1 MEQIKRLKVRDLID
15 DDPMNH
21 QSSGHADL
29 PDRQLSKFFKALSD
43 QTRRE
48 ILKLLERHPR
58 SVGEIVDNFQLSQP
72 TISRHLSVLREADLV
87 VDQRRGQHVIYRLN
101 AGTLTE
107 SILGFFNEFR
117 HSRQELDRVGIQRV
131 ASVAENRARR
141 PRRPSL

>member
-1 MEQIKRLKVRDLID
+1 MEHIKRIKLREISD
-15 DDPMNH
+15 DDGTAPAN
-21 QSSGHADL
+21 GRTEL

-48 ILKLLERHPR
+48 ILRLLERHPR

-101 AGTLTE
+101 ANTLTDAIVE
-107 SILGFFNEFR
+107 FFKEFR
-117 HSRQELDRVGIQRV
+117 HSRQELDRIGIQRV
-131 ASVAENRARR
+131 AAASESRARR
-141 PRRPSL
+141 PRHPTL

>member
-1 MEQIKRLKVRDLID
+1 MEHIKRMKVRELIENEPVNQQPSQTD
-15 DDPMNH
+15 V
-21 QSSGHADL
+21 

-43 QTRRE
+43 HTRRE

-117 HSRQELDRVGIQRV
+117 HSRQELERVGIQRV
-131 ASVAENRARR
+131 SSVSESRPRR

>member
-1 MEQIKRLKVRDLID
+1 MEQIKRLKVRELID
-15 DDPMNH
+15 DDSIH
-21 QSSGHADL
+21 HTTGRADL

-43 QTRRE
+43 STRRE
-48 ILKLLERHPR
+48 ILRLLERHPR

-101 AGTLTE
+101 AGTLTD
-107 SILGFFNEFR
+107 SILGFFHGFR
-117 HSRQELDRVGIQRV
+117 HTRQELDRVGIQRV
-131 ASVAENRARR
+131 AAVAESRTRR

>member
-1 MEQIKRLKVRDLID
+1 MEQIKRLKVRELIQED
-15 DDPMNH
+15 SMNL
-21 QSSGHADL
+21 QNERADL
-29 PDRQLSKFFKALSD
+29 HNRQLSKFFKALSD

-48 ILKLLERHPR
+48 ILRLLERHPR

-107 SILGFFNEFR
+107 SILTFFNEFR
-117 HSRQELDRVGIQRV
+117 HSRQELDRVGIHRV
-131 ASVAENRARR
+131 AAVAESRARR

>member
-1 MEQIKRLKVRDLID
+1 MDRLKRLKID
-15 DDPMNH
+15 HTMDDELDH
-21 QSSGHADL
+21 ESGRREL

-48 ILKLLERHPR
+48 ILRLLERHPR

-101 AGTLTE
+101 ASTLTD
-107 SILGFFNEFR
+107 SVLTFFGEFR
-117 HSRQELDRVGIQRV
+117 HSRQELERLGVQRI
-131 ASVAENRARR
+131 ASVGDRR
-141 PRRPSL
+141 PRRQRPSL

>member
-1 MEQIKRLKVRDLID
+1 MEHIKRLKVKELIAD
-15 DDPMNH
+15 DEIDH
-21 QSSGHADL
+21 QSDFADL
-29 PDRQLSKFFKALSD
+29 PDRQLNKFFKALSD
-43 QTRRE
+43 RTRRE
-48 ILKLLERHPR
+48 ILRLLERHPR

-107 SILGFFNEFR
+107 SILCFFHEFR

-131 ASVAENRARR
+131 VAVAESRARR

>member
-1 MEQIKRLKVRDLID
+1 MENVKRLKVREILED
-15 DDPMNH
+15 DSMSHP
-21 QSSGHADL
+21 SGHTDL

-48 ILKLLERHPR
+48 ILRLLERHPR

-101 AGTLTE
+101 AGTLTD

-131 ASVAENRARR
+131 AAVAESRSRR

>member
-1 MEQIKRLKVRDLID
+1 MEQIKRLKVRELID
-15 DDPMNH
+15 DDPIDH
-21 QSSGHADL
+21 QGARTDL

-43 QTRRE
+43 HTRRE

-131 ASVAENRARR
+131 ASVAESRARR

>member
-1 MEQIKRLKVRDLID
+1 MEQIKRLKVRELMEEDR
-15 DDPMNH
+15 MN
-21 QSSGHADL
+21 GHADL

-48 ILKLLERHPR
+48 ILRLLERHPR

-101 AGTLTE
+101 AGALTE
-107 SILGFFNEFR
+107 SILTFFNEFR

-131 ASVAENRARR
+131 ASVAESRGRR

>member
-1 MEQIKRLKVRDLID
+1 MEQIKRLKVKELIED
-15 DDPMNH
+15 ENLH
-21 QSSGHADL
+21 HSNNQSDI

-48 ILKLLERHPR
+48 ILRLLERHPR

-101 AGTLTE
+101 AGTLTD
-107 SILGFFNEFR
+107 SIVGFFHGFR

-131 ASVAENRARR
+131 AAVAEGRARR

>member
-1 MEQIKRLKVRDLID
+1 MEQIKRLKMKELAEEDQMDTR
-15 DDPMNH
+15 N
-21 QSSGHADL
+21 SRSDL

-48 ILKLLERHPR
+48 ILRLLERHPR

-101 AGTLTE
+101 AGALTE
-107 SILGFFNEFR
+107 SILTFFNEFR

-131 ASVAENRARR
+131 ASVAESRGRR

>member
-1 MEQIKRLKVRDLID
+1 MEQIKRLKVRELLD
-15 DDPMNH
+15 DDPA
-21 QSSGHADL
+21 SRPGGRADV

-43 QTRRE
+43 PTRRE

-101 AGTLTE
+101 AGTLTD
-107 SILGFFNEFR
+107 SILGFFHEFR
-117 HSRQELDRVGIQRV
+117 HSRQELDRLGIQRV
-131 ASVAENRARR
+131 ASVAESRARR
-141 PRRPSL
+141 PRRPGL

>member
-1 MEQIKRLKVRDLID
+1 MEQIKRIKVREIID
-15 DDPMNH
+15 DDPMKH
-21 QSSGHADL
+21 QGAHNDL

-101 AGTLTE
+101 AGTLTD
-107 SILGFFNEFR
+107 SIVGFFHEFR

-131 ASVAENRARR
+131 ASVAEGRARR

>member
-1 MEQIKRLKVRDLID
+1 MEQIKRLKVKELMDEDSL
-15 DDPMNH
+15 NH
-21 QSSGHADL
+21 QASRNDL
-29 PDRQLSKFFKALSD
+29 PDRQLTKFFKALSD
-43 QTRRE
+43 KTRRE
-48 ILKLLERHPR
+48 ILRLLERHPR

-101 AGTLTE
+101 AGTLTD
-107 SILGFFNEFR
+107 SIVGFFHEFR

-131 ASVAENRARR
+131 AAVAESRGRR

>member
-1 MEQIKRLKVRDLID
+1 MEQIKRLKVKELNQD
-15 DDPMNH
+15 DSLTPH
-21 QSSGHADL
+21 TSQPDL

-48 ILKLLERHPR
+48 ILRLLERHPR

-87 VDQRRGQHVIYRLN
+87 VDQRRGQHVIYRIN
-101 AGTLTE
+101 AGTLTD
-107 SILGFFNEFR
+107 SIIGFFGDFR
-117 HSRQELDRVGIQRV
+117 HSRQELDRIGIQRISNV
-131 ASVAENRARR
+131 ADNRARR

>member
-1 MEQIKRLKVRDLID
+1 MEQIKRMKVRELIENE
-15 DDPMNH
+15 PVNH
-21 QSSGHADL
+21 QPSQTDV

-43 QTRRE
+43 HTRRE

-107 SILGFFNEFR
+107 SILSFFHEFR
-117 HSRQELDRVGIQRV
+117 HSRQELERVGIQRV
-131 ASVAENRARR
+131 SSVSESRPRR

>member
-1 MEQIKRLKVRDLID
+1 MEQIKRLKVRELID
-15 DDPMNH
+15 DDPNNREGTPVE
-21 QSSGHADL
+21 Q
-29 PDRQLSKFFKALSD
+29 PNRQLSKFFKALSD
-43 QTRRE
+43 HTRRE

-101 AGTLTE
+101 AGTLTD
-107 SILGFFNEFR
+107 SILEFFHEFR
-117 HSRQELDRVGIQRV
+117 HSRQELDRVGIQRI
-131 ASVAENRARR
+131 ASVAEGRARR

>member
-1 MEQIKRLKVRDLID
+1 MEQIKRMKVRELIENE
-15 DDPMNH
+15 PVNH
-21 QSSGHADL
+21 QPSKSDV

-43 QTRRE
+43 HTRRE

-117 HSRQELDRVGIQRV
+117 HSRQELERVGIQRV
-131 ASVAENRARR
+131 SSVNESRPRR